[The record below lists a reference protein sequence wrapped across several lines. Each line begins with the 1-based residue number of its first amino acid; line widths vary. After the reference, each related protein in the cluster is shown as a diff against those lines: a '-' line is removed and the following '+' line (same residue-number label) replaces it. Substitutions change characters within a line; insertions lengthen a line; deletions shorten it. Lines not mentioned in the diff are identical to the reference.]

1 MAGYSRAYF
10 IGGQGGYMGA
20 DGVNPLVLEILEGHS
35 DRQWFE
41 AVYVAQ
47 GVAPLGSIRVVVP
60 RGPED
65 PDALLDACLA
75 FFPEHFDT
83 CATMK
88 AVRSEIGSV
97 QRLDFAAPDDG
108 IPASW
113 APLREEARSLYHMLS
128 IWVADL
134 RPLQDGV

>member
-1 MAGYSRAYF
+1 MAGFSRVYF
-10 IGGQGGYMGA
+10 IGGNGGFMGA

-41 AVYVAQ
+41 AVYVATD
-47 GVAPLGSIRVVVP
+47 VAPLGSVRLVVP

-75 FFPEHFDT
+75 FFPSHFES
-83 CATMK
+83 CPAMPL
-88 AVRSEIGSV
+88 VQSEIGSV
-97 QRLDFAAPDDG
+97 QRLDFDSPNG
-108 IPASW
+108 RIPASW
-113 APLREEARSLYHMLS
+113 AALREQGRALYHALN

-134 RPLQDGV
+134 RPLQDEV